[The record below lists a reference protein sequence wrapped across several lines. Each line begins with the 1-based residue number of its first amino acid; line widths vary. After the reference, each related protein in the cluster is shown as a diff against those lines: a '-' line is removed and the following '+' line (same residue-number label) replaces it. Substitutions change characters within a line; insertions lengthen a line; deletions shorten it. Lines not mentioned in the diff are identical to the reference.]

1 MVGLKCAVP
10 VAAAWAIVSA
20 DGNAVFAKL
29 DESCEQA
36 TRVLLDTVSSIDGL
50 VVVGEPVGPLFAV
63 AADESVAVEQRV
75 DPHHWADQVR
85 SHGWLLQL
93 QPGFRQPDGSY
104 LPPTTH
110 LTVTPVTVSVLPELC
125 AILRQAA
132 DEVRGLPRV
141 SASDVFDSFPDELV
155 AGLVNPD
162 APPLNASTAFS
173 VLGTMGLAGGQ
184 TAAQSAAEGSA
195 GLPERMAGILAMI
208 EALPAPLAESLLTEL
223 LARLIEPRS

>member
-1 MVGLKCAVP
+1 M
-10 VAAAWAIVSA
+10 SA
-20 DGNAVFAKL
+20 LGNAGFATL
-29 DESCEQA
+29 AESCEHA
-36 TRVLLDTVSSIDGL
+36 TRVLLETVASIDGL
-50 VVVGEPVGPLFAV
+50 IVVGDPAGPLFAV
-63 AADESVAVEQRV
+63 ATDENVPPEHRV

-93 QPGFRQPDGSY
+93 QPGFRQADGSY

-141 SASDVFDSFPDELV
+141 TASDVFEAMPDELV
-155 AGLVNPD
+155 AGLANPD
-162 APPLNASTAFS
+162 APPLNAATAFG
-173 VLGTMGLAGGQ
+173 VLGAMGLAGGG
-184 TAAQSAAEGSA
+184 TEGTEGAAEGSA

-208 EALPAPLAESLLTEL
+208 EALPAPLAETLLTEL
-223 LARLIEPRS
+223 LARLIEPRD